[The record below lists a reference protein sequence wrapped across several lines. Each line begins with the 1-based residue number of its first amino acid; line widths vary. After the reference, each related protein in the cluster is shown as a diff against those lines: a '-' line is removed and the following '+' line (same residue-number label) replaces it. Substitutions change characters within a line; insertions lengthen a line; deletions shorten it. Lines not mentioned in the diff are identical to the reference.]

1 MGDKYQPLM
10 CVHYSFVKAR
20 IYTGTLHMEVLY
32 IVRFFS
38 PNYKRFKQ
46 GQKELGLLLT
56 SHSSTFEEVLK
67 LLVPRYN
74 AMKPWRELLRS
85 M

>member
-20 IYTGTLHMEVLY
+20 IYTATLHMEVLY
-32 IVRFFS
+32 IMRFFS

-46 GQKELGLLLT
+46 GQKELG
-56 SHSSTFEEVLK
+56 
-67 LLVPRYN
+67 
-74 AMKPWRELLRS
+74 
-85 M
+85 

>member
-1 MGDKYQPLM
+1 
-10 CVHYSFVKAR
+10 
-20 IYTGTLHMEVLY
+20 MEVLY

-74 AMKPWRELLRS
+74 AMKPWRELL
-85 M
+85 

>member
-10 CVHYSFVKAR
+10 CTLLICKGKNIHCYSPHGGPLHYA
-20 IYTGTLHMEVLY
+20 L
-32 IVRFFS
+32 FFS

-74 AMKPWRELLRS
+74 AMKPWRELL
-85 M
+85 